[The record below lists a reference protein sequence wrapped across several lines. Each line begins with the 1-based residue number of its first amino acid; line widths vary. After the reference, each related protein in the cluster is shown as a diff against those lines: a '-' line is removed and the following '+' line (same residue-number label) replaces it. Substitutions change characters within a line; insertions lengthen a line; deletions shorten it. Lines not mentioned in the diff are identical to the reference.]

1 MSWTLRAEETRVA
14 RIARQNER
22 VQEARTPTCPP
33 YRRAK
38 NSVAQLSWGAIAA
51 PHNATVAWSITRN
64 SSEATSMAKQHANYH
79 RRRSRCRRLDDRART
94 RTRWQEGND
103 TERHMRRAHPSAS
116 GCGVR
121 MFGGGLRRIRPWRGA
136 LRAAALSQRISST
149 VPGLVSFKSTVRG
162 SRENLNIKPINCHP
176 CSV

>member
-1 MSWTLRAEETRVA
+1 MTARELGRVGKRVTILRE
-14 RIARQNER
+14 Q
-22 VQEARTPTCPP
+22 
-33 YRRAK
+33 
-38 NSVAQLSWGAIAA
+38 
-51 PHNATVAWSITRN
+51 
-64 SSEATSMAKQHANYH
+64 
-79 RRRSRCRRLDDRART
+79 
-94 RTRWQEGND
+94 
-103 TERHMRRAHPSAS
+103 MRRAHPSAS

>member
-1 MSWTLRAEETRVA
+1 MSWTLRAEETRVS

-64 SSEATSMAKQHANYH
+64 SSEATSMAIIVVGAGAAGLMTARELGRAGK
-79 RRRSRCRRLDDRART
+79 RVTILRDRCGGRIHPLPVAEFGCSA
-94 RTRWQEGND
+94 EG
-103 TERHMRRAHPSAS
+103 
-116 GCGVR
+116 
-121 MFGGGLRRIRPWRGA
+121 GA
-136 LRAAALSQRISST
+136 EFVYGEAPGLRAAVLSQRISCTDPLLGWSASRARHEDHAKTST
-149 VPGLVSFKSTVRG
+149 S
-162 SRENLNIKPINCHP
+162 SR
-176 CSV
+176 

>member
-64 SSEATSMAKQHANYH
+64 SSEATSMAKQHADH
-79 RRRSRCRRLDDRART
+79 IIVVGAGAAGLMTARELGRVGKRVRILRDRCGGRIHPLPAAEFGCSA
-94 RTRWQEGND
+94 EG
-103 TERHMRRAHPSAS
+103 
-116 GCGVR
+116 
-121 MFGGGLRRIRPWRGA
+121 GA
-136 LRAAALSQRISST
+136 EFVHGEAPRLRAAVLSQRISCTDPLLGWSASRARHEDHAKTST
-149 VPGLVSFKSTVRG
+149 S
-162 SRENLNIKPINCHP
+162 SR
-176 CSV
+176 